1 MQGSINFI
9 FHLFGFGLLI
19 TALIGGLMLEMQF
32 RSEREI
38 KQKIFIT
45 SIIKKFGILSPFV
58 SLLMLATGIG
68 NMYNMYGHSF
78 HFEAIPA
85 WLTAKIIFFAVL
97 LVNGAVLG
105 SSAQQKTD
113 KVLKNHRRKYFY
125 GKNRFHIENFQQKC
139 ILFLCRANPSCHNH
153 PFPLR
158 FRNRETSRS
167 ILMIALRFVSGTLLL
182 LFVVFHQQI
191 FAQEIWQGSLT
202 AACGRQIPFR
212 LVLDFRTQPPQGYF
226 LNGSEQTKIPEIYFR
241 TDSLA
246 LIFSEYK
253 AAMIGTWTGSAWH
266 GSFYRYRSDTTAYEF
281 SALPEKVF
289 RGKIREFRFRR
300 QIQGV
305 TSLIKKLAIVRLTAS
320 FWTADG
326 SVYGT
331 FIAPDGDEGLF
342 AGTRREDTITLSRFT
357 GWQANLMEIGNKKG
371 IWKGTLTSRSGPPQE
386 FMLTPIQSQ
395 SDFLKEEIS
404 TTMKRPKDRFS
415 FSGTTDAGDTIC
427 SDGTRFNGKAV
438 IVDIMGT
445 WCHNCMDAAPLLQE
459 LYTEFRNDGLEV
471 VALTFEISSDPSLA
485 KKNISLFRKRYGIT
499 YPILYCGSTQE
510 ANIAARLHSQLN
522 SFSAFP
528 TAIFIDKQGTVRFI
542 HAGFHGKGT
551 GGEYRH
557 QVEKYYSLVKTILQT
572 KKEE

>member
-1 MQGSINFI
+1 MN
-9 FHLFGFGLLI
+9 
-19 TALIGGLMLEMQF
+19 
-32 RSEREI
+32 
-38 KQKIFIT
+38 
-45 SIIKKFGILSPFV
+45 
-58 SLLMLATGIG
+58 
-68 NMYNMYGHSF
+68 
-78 HFEAIPA
+78 
-85 WLTAKIIFFAVL
+85 
-97 LVNGAVLG
+97 
-105 SSAQQKTD
+105 
-113 KVLKNHRRKYFY
+113 
-125 GKNRFHIENFQQKC
+125 
-139 ILFLCRANPSCHNH
+139 
-153 PFPLR
+153 
-158 FRNRETSRS
+158 
-167 ILMIALRFVSGTLLL
+167 ALRSVSGTLLL
-182 LFVVFHQQI
+182 LYVVFHQQI
-191 FAQEIWQGSLT
+191 SAQEIWQGSLT

-281 SALPEKVF
+281 SALHEKKPSAVKSGNSAF
-289 RGKIREFRFRR
+289 EGKFKVYLFD
-300 QIQGV
+300 
-305 TSLIKKLAIVRLTAS
+305 KKTCDSTMMAS
-320 FWTADG
+320 FWTAGD

-342 AGTRREDTITLSRFT
+342 AGIRREDTITLSRFT
-357 GWQANLMEIGNKKG
+357 GWQAYLMEIGNKKG

-404 TTMKRPKDRFS
+404 TTMKGPKDRFS
-415 FSGTTDAGDTIC
+415 FSGTTDAGDTIY

-459 LYTEFRNDGLEV
+459 LYAEYGNEGLEV

-510 ANIAARLHSQLN
+510 ANITARLHSQLN
-522 SFSAFP
+522 NFSAFP

-557 QVEKYYSLVKTILQT
+557 QVDKYYSLVKTILHT